1 MMDPRDAMLQQ
12 VTPTVMVPL
21 YGAFDPLDKP
31 GHRFLSAGNGEWLE
45 VRRSWLYA
53 RTRNLP
59 PGAVAKPYGQVAGAI
74 EWLMPAVPLEL
85 FKAFAEMARASAPKE
100 AAAWITWN
108 ELSGEFGFKP
118 VGVRSASEAAI
129 HFDRPR
135 LDEGEH
141 LVLDL
146 HSHGTGRAFFSSTDN
161 ADDRGEVK
169 VSVVLGH
176 CDRERMS
183 TVMRLCLLGNYIA
196 LEVESSTNGAITFK
210 ESNMSNQS
218 SGAGV

>member
-1 MMDPRDAMLQQ
+1 MMDPRDVMLQQ

-21 YGAFDPLDKP
+21 YGAFEPLDKP

-59 PGAVAKPYGQVAGAI
+59 PGVVAKPYGQVAGTI
-74 EWLMPAVPLEL
+74 EWLMPAVPVEL

-118 VGVRSASEAAI
+118 VGVRSASVAAI

-183 TVMRLCLLGNYIA
+183 TVIRLCLLGNYIA

-210 ESNMSNQS
+210 ESNMSKQS